1 MGYDVR
7 VFVLAVHQTPINAGL
22 TYQARMTHITGRTL
36 AAFLN
41 RQELLDSWLD
51 LHLLASSRRGLVSEG
66 ELRSQFAR
74 SVEIFFDTLM
84 SSETLDASHPEWQPV
99 LKFLTDLT
107 ERRATQGFNSTE
119 TALFVLSL
127 KQPLDAQLR
136 EHVGDATA
144 LADASWQINLLL
156 DSLGLYTT
164 EVYRN
169 TREAVLSRQREAL
182 LELSTPV
189 VELWD
194 GILMLPLVGTLDSAR
209 AQFAME
215 NLLEKIVETR
225 AAVSIIDITG
235 VPVVDTLVADHV
247 IKTVAAVRLMGNE
260 CVLSGIRAQIAQT
273 VVHLGIN
280 LSGIVTRASLSD
292 AFAFALKHMQRTAP
306 GTTSSRRAGF
316 VHDRA

>member
-22 TYQARMTHITGRTL
+22 TYQARMNHLTGRTL

-41 RQELLDSWLD
+41 KQALLDSWLD
-51 LHLLASSRRGLVSEG
+51 LHLSASSRRGLVSEV
-66 ELRSQFAR
+66 EMRSQFAR
-74 SVEIFFDTLM
+74 SVEIIVDTLT
-84 SSETLDASHPEWQPV
+84 SSETLDASHSEWQPL

-107 ERRATQGFNSTE
+107 ERRAKQGFDSTE
-119 TALFVLSL
+119 TAIFVLSL

-136 EHVGDATA
+136 DQMRDANA
-144 LADASWQINLLL
+144 LADASWEINLLL

-169 TREAVLSRQREAL
+169 SREAVISRQREAL

-189 VELWD
+189 VELWE
-194 GILMLPLVGTLDSAR
+194 GILVLPLVGTLDSAR

-235 VPVVDTLVADHV
+235 VPFVDTLVADHI

-260 CVLSGIRAQIAQT
+260 CVISGIRAQIAQT
-273 VVHLGIN
+273 VVHLGID

-292 AFAFALKHMQRTAP
+292 AFAFALKHTQRAAP
-306 GTTSSRRAGF
+306 VTTRSRRAGF
-316 VHDRA
+316 MHGRA